1 MPENSGPQ
9 FEEAGTAQAEASVP
23 AAAPGAA
30 AAVDRA
36 AVEAPAAGTAAGPPV
51 LSEEDLAPPTNRT
64 FDWVTEV
71 AIPLVILGMLGSLLY
86 FLIEWRNPKG
96 SEFRYGLRL
105 LGMAYLAAT
114 IGIAR
119 LRLWAR
125 NLRQSSLAG
134 ELRVYVVVF
143 GVLVAGVAA
152 WAVWRLTMVQN
163 FGALIHQASQWGPT
177 ASLVLNLLIAALIW
191 FVADLITRECTQEEN
206 FRRSLEEGLL
216 ADSGRSSQR
225 SGKPARHPGNSV
237 LWTAA
242 GALVLM
248 ALGAHTLGDSRR
260 FDEPSMFIAGFVF
273 FAGLLLALTHLSAVR
288 MDVRQRRLVVNR
300 GLVSTWIA
308 TSLVIVLL
316 IATVA
321 LPVYRGPHFGQGTGG
336 DWSPP
341 PWGRERPAGISGPD
355 WGMGQP
361 DQTPTKGT
369 ESQAPGKGQQT
380 EGGQGS
386 SGGPGGGGG
395 GGGSEGSGGAAST
408 ASSGGGGGQSSSQA
422 SGGGGGGGGAAQGA
436 EAARS
441 KTSKDNKGGGPRDNW
456 WWLILLLILLA
467 ILIYLLIRYRKEVA
481 EAWRAL
487 MAPFYALWLA
497 FLAFLERLRRRL
509 GLRSGAEAEWADLP
523 EDPFA
528 DLWGQRDLASN
539 LTPAQIVRHVYRAFL
554 ALCSLRGFP
563 RPEYQTELEF
573 LRLVRPEVLD
583 EVDQATLTR
592 SYVYAAYSLNEVPP
606 SMVENAR
613 EIWGR
618 LRPAIDQ
625 ALAVRPGNA

>member
-1 MPENSGPQ
+1 MAEDRTPQ
-9 FEEAGTAQAEASVP
+9 FEDAEREQPQAAAVEGVAMPVEVP
-23 AAAPGAA
+23 AASGA
-30 AAVDRA
+30 
-36 AVEAPAAGTAAGPPV
+36 TGPPV
-51 LSEEDLAPPTNRT
+51 LSEEDLAPPVDRH

-71 AIPLVILGMLGSLLY
+71 AIPLAILGMLGCLLY
-86 FLIEWRNPKG
+86 FLIEWRNPRG

-105 LGMAYLAAT
+105 LGTAYLAAT

-125 NLRQSSLAG
+125 NLRRSSFAG
-134 ELRVYVVVF
+134 ELRAYVAVL

-152 WAVWRLTMVQN
+152 WAVWRLTMVQS
-163 FGALIHQASQWGPT
+163 FGALIHQASRWGPVP
-177 ASLVLNLLIAALIW
+177 SLILNLSIAALIW

-216 ADSGRSSQR
+216 GDGTRSGRR
-225 SGKPARHPGNSV
+225 SGKPARHPGTAV
-237 LWTAA
+237 LWTTA

-248 ALGAHTLGDSRR
+248 AMGAHTLGDARR
-260 FDEPSMFIAGFVF
+260 FDEPSVFVAGFVV

-288 MDVRQRRLVVNR
+288 MDVRQRRLVVSR

-308 TSLVIVLL
+308 TSLVIVVLL
-316 IATVA
+316 ATVA
-321 LPVYRGPHFGQGTGG
+321 LPVYRGPRFGEGTGG
-336 DWSPP
+336 DWAPP
-341 PWGRERPAGISGPD
+341 PWGRERPTGISGPD

-361 DQTPTKGT
+361 DQTPTRGT

-380 EGGQGS
+380 EGGQVAT
-386 SGGPGGGGG
+386 GGAGGGGG
-395 GGGSEGSGGAAST
+395 GGGASGTGGTAST
-408 ASSGGGGGQSSSQA
+408 TSSGGGGGQSSSQVA
-422 SGGGGGGGGAAQGA
+422 AGGGGGGSGAAQGA
-436 EAARS
+436 EAARG
-441 KTSKDNKGGGPRDNW
+441 KISKDNKGGGPRDSW

-467 ILIYLLIRYRKEVA
+467 ILIYLLIRYRREVA

-509 GLRSGAEAEWADLP
+509 GLRSGMEAEWADLP
-523 EDPFA
+523 EDPFLDIWA
-528 DLWGQRDLASN
+528 QRDLAAN

-554 ALCSLRGFP
+554 ALCALRGFP

-583 EVDQATLTR
+583 EADQLTLTR
-592 SYVYAAYSLNEVPP
+592 FYVYAAYSANEVPP
-606 SMVENAR
+606 SMVETAR

-625 ALAVRPGNA
+625 ALAARASNV

>member
-1 MPENSGPQ
+1 
-9 FEEAGTAQAEASVP
+9 
-23 AAAPGAA
+23 
-30 AAVDRA
+30 
-36 AVEAPAAGTAAGPPV
+36 V
-51 LSEEDLAPPTNRT
+51 LSEEDLAPPAQRH

-71 AIPLVILGMLGSLLY
+71 AVPVAILGMLGCLLY
-86 FLIEWRNPKG
+86 FLIEWRNPRG

-105 LGMAYLAAT
+105 LGLAYLAAT

-125 NLRQSSLAG
+125 NLRGTPLAR
-134 ELRVYVVVF
+134 ELQVYVV
-143 GVLVAGVAA
+143 GLGALVAAVTA

-163 FGALIHQASQWGPT
+163 FGALIHQVSQWGPVP
-177 ASLVLNLLIAALIW
+177 SLVVNLLIGALVW

-216 ADSGRSSQR
+216 GDGGRGAR
-225 SGKPARHPGNSV
+225 RGGKPARHPGTAV
-237 LWTAA
+237 LWTIA

-248 ALGAHTLGDSRR
+248 ALSAHTLGDARR
-260 FDEPSMFIAGFVF
+260 FDEPSIFVAGFVI
-273 FAGLLLALTHLSAVR
+273 FAGLLLALTHLSAIR
-288 MDVRQRRLVVNR
+288 MDVRQRRLVVSR

-316 IATVA
+316 VATAA
-321 LPVYRGPHFGQGTGG
+321 LPVYRGPRFGEGTGG
-336 DWSPP
+336 DWTPP

-361 DQTPTKGT
+361 DQTPTRGT

-380 EGGQGS
+380 EGGQGA
-386 SGGPGGGGG
+386 GGGAGGGGG
-395 GGGSEGSGGAAST
+395 GGGAAGSGGAAAT
-408 ASSGGGGGQSSSQA
+408 AAAGGGGGESSAQAA
-422 SGGGGGGGGAAQGA
+422 SGGGGGGGGSAQGA

-441 KTSKDNKGGGPRDNW
+441 KISKDNKGGGPRDNW

-523 EDPFA
+523 EDPFL
-528 DLWGQRDLASN
+528 DIWEQRDLAAH

-563 RPEYQTELEF
+563 RPDYQTEFEF
-573 LRLVRPEVLD
+573 LRRVRPEVLS
-583 EVDQATLTR
+583 ESDQVTLTR
-592 SYVYAAYSLNEVPP
+592 CYVYAAYSANEVPP
-606 SMVENAR
+606 SMVEAAR

-625 ALAVRPGNA
+625 ALATRPRTAS

>member
-1 MPENSGPQ
+1 MPEESGPQ
-9 FEEAGTAQAEASVP
+9 FEEAGSAQPEAL
-23 AAAPGAA
+23 AAQPG
-30 AAVDRA
+30 
-36 AVEAPAAGTAAGPPV
+36 PAAGEVPAVSAPAGPPV
-51 LSEEDLAPPTNRT
+51 LTDDELAPPTNRS

-86 FLIEWRNPKG
+86 FLIEWRNPRG

-105 LGMAYLAAT
+105 LGTAYLAAT

-125 NLRQSSLAG
+125 NLRRSSFAG
-134 ELRVYVVVF
+134 ELRVYVVVL
-143 GVLVAGVAA
+143 GMLVAGVAG
-152 WAVWRLTMVQN
+152 WAVWRLTLVQN
-163 FGALIHQASQWGPT
+163 FGALIHQASHWGPVP
-177 ASLVLNLLIAALIW
+177 SLMLNLVIAALIW
-191 FVADLITRECTQEEN
+191 YIADLITRECTKEEN

-216 ADSGRSSQR
+216 GDSRSAGRP
-225 SGKPARHPGNSV
+225 GKPARHPGNTV

-242 GALVLM
+242 GALLLM
-248 ALGAHTLGDSRR
+248 AMGAHTLGDSRR
-260 FDEPSMFIAGFVF
+260 FDEPSLFIAGFVF

-288 MDVRQRRLVVNR
+288 MDVRQRRLAVSR
-300 GLVSTWIA
+300 GLISTWIA

-321 LPVYRGPHFGQGTGG
+321 LPVYRGPRFGQGTGG
-336 DWSPP
+336 DWAPP
-341 PWGRERPAGISGPD
+341 PWGQERPTGISGPN
-355 WGMGQP
+355 WGMAQP
-361 DQTPTKGT
+361 DQKPTQGT
-369 ESQAPGKGQQT
+369 QSQAPGKGQQT
-380 EGGQGS
+380 EGGQDS
-386 SGGPGGGGG
+386 SGGAGGGGG
-395 GGGSEGSGGAAST
+395 GGGAGGAGGAAATT
-408 ASSGGGGGQSSSQA
+408 ATGGGGGQSASEA
-422 SGGGGGGGGAAQGA
+422 SGGGGGGGGGASEGA

-481 EAWRAL
+481 AAWRAL

-509 GLRSGAEAEWADLP
+509 GLRSGAEEEWADLP
-523 EDPFA
+523 EDPFL
-528 DLWGQRDLASN
+528 DIWGERDLAAN

-563 RPEYQTELEF
+563 RPEYQTEQEF
-573 LRLVRPEVLD
+573 LRLVRPEVL
-583 EVDQATLTR
+583 EEQDQGNLTR
-592 SYVYAAYSLNEVPP
+592 SYVYAAYSVNEVPP
-606 SMVENAR
+606 GMVESAR

-625 ALAVRPGNA
+625 ALAVRPRSA